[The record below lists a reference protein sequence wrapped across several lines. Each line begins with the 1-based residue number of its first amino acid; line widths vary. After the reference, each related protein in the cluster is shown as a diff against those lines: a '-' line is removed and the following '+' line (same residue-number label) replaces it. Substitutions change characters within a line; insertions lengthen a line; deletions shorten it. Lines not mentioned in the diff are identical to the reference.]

1 MKSWLFQANPKYSQI
16 LEAIQRLDGIY
27 WLVTRYE
34 KEITPGDRVLIWI
47 AGKQAGI
54 YAIAEV
60 AEAPQFM
67 DEPPDIDIWTMPLRA
82 KARFYAPVT
91 FQQKLLNAP
100 LLKSVLRYDRILYEL
115 EVIRRPHNTNF
126 HVSKEQWHRVI
137 TLIKGE

>member
-1 MKSWLFQANPKYSQI
+1 MKSWLFQSNPKYSNI
-16 LEAIQRLDGIY
+16 LQAIESLDGIY
-27 WLVTRYE
+27 WLVTRFD

-47 AGKQAGI
+47 AGKQSGI

-60 AEAPQFM
+60 AAVPQFM
-67 DEPPDIDIWTMPLRA
+67 DEPPDIDIWTMPIQA

-91 FQQKLLNAP
+91 FQQKILDTP
-100 LLKSVLRYDRILYEL
+100 LLKSVLLYDRILYEM

-126 HVSKEQWHRVI
+126 RASETQWHRVI